1 MPVNSVRS
9 SSTSQTRAKAPTQL
23 ETVKDLTL
31 KASAKPEKSRA
42 GLELTFASKRGEP
55 TIGLRA
61 RGDSL
66 YLVTDGKG
74 KQLEGAELKAAA
86 TKLKSLAR
94 GATGEVK
101 DTLKHFADIAD
112 GKPAQPANT
121 GWAPRTRTTG
131 GRGSDVSTRDS
142 RERIANMYT
151 GGRGSDQSTVA
162 SREAVLRMY
171 TGGNSSSSSYGSSSY
186 GGGYSS
192 GGRGS

>member
-1 MPVNSVRS
+1 MPVRSVGS

-23 ETVKDLTL
+23 ETIKDLTL
-31 KASAKPEKSRA
+31 KASAKPERTRA

-74 KQLEGAELKAAA
+74 KQLEGADLKAAA

-94 GATGEVK
+94 GATGELK
-101 DTLKHFADIAD
+101 DTLKHFADVAD
-112 GKPAQPANT
+112 GKTQPANT
-121 GWAPRTRTTG
+121 GWTPRGRTVG
-131 GRGSDVSTRDS
+131 GRGSDVSTPDS

-151 GGRGSDQSTVA
+151 GGRGSDQSTA
-162 SREAVLRMY
+162 RSREAIARIY
-171 TGGNSSSSSYGSSSY
+171 SGGTGSGSSYGSSYGSY
-186 GGGYSS
+186 SGYSS